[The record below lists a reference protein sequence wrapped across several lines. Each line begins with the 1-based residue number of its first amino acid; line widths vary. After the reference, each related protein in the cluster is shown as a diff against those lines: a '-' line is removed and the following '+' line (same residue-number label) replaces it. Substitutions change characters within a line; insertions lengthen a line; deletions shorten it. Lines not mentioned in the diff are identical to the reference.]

1 MTPLFPSPLEGII
14 FWAIVVLV
22 ISSVLVTI
30 LTQRRRGEVGSRRR
44 QQASSARS
52 IAVGIGLVIAVG
64 IAIGYSRLGA
74 LPAWVFYPGEVLFVV
89 GSALTGWSYAILGRH
104 VSPHVE
110 VLSDHRVVK
119 SGPYRY
125 IRHPGYLGQIVALLG
140 FGLAV
145 QSWLAELTILVTV
158 IGLFGYR
165 IRVEE
170 EFLVSEL
177 GDSYV
182 DYMKGTRRIIP
193 FIC

>member
-1 MTPLFPSPLEGII
+1 MAPLFPSPLEAII
-14 FWAIVVLV
+14 FWAILVLV
-22 ISSVLVTI
+22 VSAVLVTS
-30 LTQRRRGEVGSRRR
+30 LRQRRGGEVGSRRR
-44 QQASSARS
+44 QNASSARS
-52 IAVGIGLVIAVG
+52 IAGGIGLMIAVG
-64 IAIGYSRLGA
+64 MAIGYSRLGA
-74 LPAWVFYPGEVLFVV
+74 LPGWVFYPGEVLFAV
-89 GSALTGWSYAILGRH
+89 GAALTGWSYTILGRH

-110 VLSDHRVVK
+110 VLSDHRVIK

-145 QSWLAELTILVTV
+145 QSWLAELTILVAV

-165 IRVEE
+165 MRVEE

-177 GDSYV
+177 GGRYV

>member
-1 MTPLFPSPLEGII
+1 M
-14 FWAIVVLV
+14 
-22 ISSVLVTI
+22 
-30 LTQRRRGEVGSRRR
+30 
-44 QQASSARS
+44 
-52 IAVGIGLVIAVG
+52 IAVG
-64 IAIGYSRLGA
+64 IAIGYSRLGT
-74 LPAWVFYPGEVLFVV
+74 LQGWVFYPGEVLFVV
-89 GSALTGWSYAILGRH
+89 GAALTGWSYTILGRH

-110 VLSDHRVVK
+110 VLPEHRVIK

-177 GDSYV
+177 GDDYV

>member
-1 MTPLFPSPLEGII
+1 MTPLFPSALEGII
-14 FWAIVVLV
+14 FWAILVLV
-22 ISSVLVTI
+22 VSSVLVTS
-30 LTQRRRGEVGSRRR
+30 LRQRPEAEVGPRRR
-44 QQASSARS
+44 QHASSARS
-52 IAVGIGLVIAVG
+52 IAVGIGLVLVVG

-74 LPAWVFYPGEVLFVV
+74 LPGWVFYPGEVLFVV
-89 GSALTGWSYAILGRH
+89 GAALTGWSYTILGRH

-110 VLSDHRVVK
+110 VLPEHRVIK

-177 GDSYV
+177 GDDYV